1 MGILVV
7 HAQRVFPGQQG
18 LFRIARLR
26 QRLVFQRAQS
36 GKGNMLR
43 VDQVRRS
50 VHEAIRHALQG
61 AKVRQVERERGVQL
75 VAVRILETGGVASK
89 CRLNLLI
96 RRTQE
101 HQVGSTAS
109 SVGGLH
115 RSLHQRF
122 REGSGRTGHRSGVGG
137 RHREGASSTHRTL
150 RDPASQAASL
160 ASRAQRTCVERLVL
174 NQGNLG
180 IALQLFDALDL
191 LIGHFR
197 LAASLVDHF
206 LSVSNDKVLV
216 ADLGVVTPAR
226 GRTDGLEGRDVIAF
240 DLGVVSGGSQR
251 VGLPLVEASL
261 SLDLLQGRLK
271 RGFGRRN
278 VVDDIRQVFT
288 LADRGVG
295 RESIGDHSHDSI
307 LIESERADR
316 PRHHHLVRTSG
327 IWRMPAGSGSA

>member
-26 QRLVFQRAQS
+26 QRLVFQRAQR
-36 GKGNMLR
+36 GEGDVLR
-43 VDQVRRS
+43 IDQIRRS
-50 VHEAIRHALQG
+50 VHETIRHALQC

-75 VAVRILETGGVASK
+75 VTVRILEAGSIARKG
-89 CRLNLLI
+89 RLHLFI
-96 RRTQE
+96 RRTQK
-101 HQVGSTAS
+101 HQVGRTAGG
-109 SVGGLH
+109 VGGLH
-115 RSLHQRF
+115 RGLHQRF
-122 REGSGRTGHRSGVGG
+122 RERTGRTCHGSGVG
-137 RHREGASSTHRTL
+137 RRYREGARSAHRAL
-150 RDPASQAASL
+150 SDPAGQASGL
-160 ASRAQRTCVERLVL
+160 TSRTQSSGVERLVL

-180 IALQLFDALDL
+180 IALQLLDALDL

-197 LAASLVDHF
+197 LAASLVYHF

-216 ADLGVVTPAR
+216 ADLGVITPAR

-240 DLGVVSGGSQR
+240 DLGVVGGGGQG
-251 VGLPLVEASL
+251 VGLPLVETSL

-327 IWRMPAGSGSA
+327 IWRMPAVSGSA